1 MRGEAL
7 ALEDMLRR
15 DVSRGF
21 LYYAAIGRRQEVPL
35 TEELRHKTLDTTA
48 RVREL
53 IHSGQ
58 RPPAIYAP
66 KCKGCSLYRVCLPR
80 ETALLQASLKERM
93 NPR

>member
-1 MRGEAL
+1 
-7 ALEDMLRR
+7 MLGR
-15 DVSRGF
+15 DIPRGF
-21 LYYAAIGRRQEVPL
+21 LYYAATARRQEIPL
-35 TEELRHKTLDTTA
+35 TAELRQETLVTIA

-53 IHSGQ
+53 IRGGQ

-80 ETALLQASLKERM
+80 ETALLQATLKERM